1 MRVFEPK
8 TLKWCGFEENWRS
21 FFSDSQGR
29 GNLRMHSI
37 TANLIQIAALGLGI
51 SLLALWVDHLKA
63 SKSQLV
69 STKQLNERRNRKQLV
84 END

>member
-1 MRVFEPK
+1 
-8 TLKWCGFEENWRS
+8 
-21 FFSDSQGR
+21 
-29 GNLRMHSI
+29 MHSI